1 MPDDSK
7 SVGWV
12 AWALALVV
20 AAAGWGFLAA
30 DFFQH
35 DPAARG
41 VGKADFFVNA
51 VEQLPNFPKVMNY
64 ALANRAWAFVVI
76 GALEAGVLI
85 LGLVMKKLE
94 GQLQG
99 RPKPWRIGGR
109 RG

>member
-1 MPDDSK
+1 MPNDSK

-12 AWALALVV
+12 AWALAGVV

-41 VGKADFFVNA
+41 VGKENFFANA
-51 VEQLPNFPKVMNY
+51 VEQLPDFPKVMNY
-64 ALANRAWAFVVI
+64 ALANRTWAFVMI

-85 LGLVMKKLE
+85 LGLAMKGLE
-94 GQLQG
+94 GELQE
-99 RPKPWRIGGR
+99 RPKSWRNGGR